1 MEGGRALSKDGEE
14 ERLHRTKGNHL
25 SQMGE
30 GVCLHVCD
38 EVEIG
43 VHPLV
48 QEELQWAVRMDSMH
62 VMIM

>member
-1 MEGGRALSKDGEE
+1 MDGEE
-14 ERLHRTKGNHL
+14 ERFHRAKGNHL

-30 GVCLHVCD
+30 GVCLLVCD

-48 QEELQWAVRMDSMH
+48 QEELQWEERM
-62 VMIM
+62 VMMM